1 MTFSLSVFFILLY
14 IYLGYPLV
22 IYLLGRF
29 RKHKVQLSIS
39 EPRITVIIAAFNEEK
54 YIKDKLINAL
64 ELDYPSDKLEVI
76 LVSDGST
83 DSTLRLARTITNP
96 NLIILEQNRSG
107 KATALNT
114 AMTKAT
120 GELILFTDANVFF
133 EKSVLK
139 HMIPVLGD
147 PQVGAVTGKV
157 NLVELQSTEPLGE
170 GIYMRYERFIQK
182 HESLF
187 SGVIGT
193 DGGMFLAK
201 RDLIHTIP
209 ADTILDDFFIVM
221 QIILSGKRVI
231 YEESAKAIEY
241 VPASVAQEFKR
252 KTRIAAGGFQVLSKL
267 PKLMVFIKNPGFLFE
282 FYSHKLLRWLTPI
295 FLIALYLS
303 TFPLGTYKLTY
314 YLFIGQNLVYLLAI
328 IGYLSKKLRN
338 ISAIYICYYFVAINI
353 AVFIG
358 MIRAFT
364 QTQSVIWKS
373 VKR

>member
-1 MTFSLSVFFILLY
+1 MTISFGVFAMLIY
-14 IYLGYPLV
+14 IYLGYPLA
-22 IYLLGRF
+22 IYTLGIF
-29 RKHKVQLSIS
+29 RKYKVKQNYF
-39 EPRITVIIAAFNEEK
+39 EPKVTVIIAAFNEEK
-54 YIKDKLINAL
+54 YIKEKLINAL

-83 DSTLRLARTITNP
+83 DSTLSLARTITNS
-96 NLIILEQNRSG
+96 NLIIIEQNRSG
-107 KATALNT
+107 KATALN
-114 AMTKAT
+114 AAITKAG

-133 EKSVLK
+133 ERSVLK
-139 HMIPVLGD
+139 QMIPVLAD

-170 GIYMRYERFIQK
+170 GVYMRYERFIQK
-182 HESLF
+182 YESLF
-187 SGVIGT
+187 AGVIGT

-209 ADTILDDFFIVM
+209 ADIILDDFYIVM
-221 QIILSGKRVI
+221 RIILSGKRVI

-252 KTRIAAGGFQVLSKL
+252 KTRIAAGGFQVLSRL
-267 PKLMVFIKNPGFLFE
+267 PKLMVFTKNPGILFE

-303 TFPLGTYKLTY
+303 TFPIDTYKATF
-314 YLFIGQNLVYLLAI
+314 YLFVGQNLVYLLAI
-328 IGYLSKKLRN
+328 IGHLSKKLRN
-338 ISAIYICYYFVAINI
+338 IAAIYICYYFVAINV

-364 QTQSVIWKS
+364 QTQSVIWNS